1 MDRRVFWRM
10 VGSTA
15 AFGLTGCVSPWGPS
29 SVFEAAALPELP
41 QPRMSPDAVILE
53 VAVVRFG
60 SMVSMPP
67 RAVVPS
73 QPPGGEDYHQQP
85 ASSAPQPAVIDR
97 GVEDPFWKAVDE
109 QAVSVSLRNELR
121 RNGFRAGVLRG
132 TLPEE
137 LRRQLDEQRASAREI
152 DPENAPGSLGS
163 SVQRLQSRSGKRSK
177 LLMGEPVES
186 LSLFSPDGERLSGR
200 TFLSAQC
207 LLSVKSF
214 ARGDGGAELEITPE
228 VEHGEARQR
237 WMGQSHEGTYRL
249 DANRQRW
256 QLEKLRCRFSLT
268 PGQLVVM
275 SCVDPPIGAGASF
288 FARDGR
294 EAGSRR
300 VVLIR
305 LAQTQVDELFT
316 ERPASAALT
325 TPLE

>member
-1 MDRRVFWRM
+1 
-10 VGSTA
+10 
-15 AFGLTGCVSPWGPS
+15 
-29 SVFEAAALPELP
+29 
-41 QPRMSPDAVILE
+41 MSPDAVVLE

-60 SMVSMPP
+60 PAVSVP
-67 RAVVPS
+67 RQLVSPS
-73 QPPGGEDYHQQP
+73 QPSDSDAEQSAVD
-85 ASSAPQPAVIDR
+85 SAPPAAVIDR
-97 GVEDPFWKAVDE
+97 GVEGPFWKAVDE
-109 QAVSVSLRNELR
+109 QSLPVSLRNELR
-121 RNGFRAGVLRG
+121 RNGFRAGLLRG

-137 LRRQLDEQRASAREI
+137 LGRRLDEQRASAREI
-152 DPENAPGSLGS
+152 DPENAPGSLES
-163 SVQRLQSRSGKRSK
+163 SVQRLHSRSGKRSK

-186 LSLFSPDGERLSGR
+186 LSLFIPDAGRLSGR
-200 TFLSAQC
+200 TFHSAQC
-207 LLSVKSF
+207 LLSVKSY
-214 ARGDGGAELEITPE
+214 ARGDGGADLEITPE

-275 SCVDPPIGAGASF
+275 SCVDPPLGAGASF
-288 FARDGR
+288 FARDDR
-294 EAGSRR
+294 EAGVRR